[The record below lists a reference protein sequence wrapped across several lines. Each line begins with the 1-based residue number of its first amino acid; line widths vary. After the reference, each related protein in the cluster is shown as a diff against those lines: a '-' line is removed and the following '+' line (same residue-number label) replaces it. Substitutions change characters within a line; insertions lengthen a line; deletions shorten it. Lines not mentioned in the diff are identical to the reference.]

1 MKTKTFKT
9 VKELLKFLKEF
20 EEKWSEN
27 DLYLGKT
34 VDINYFKLTVT
45 LRKKQENRK
54 VENEST
60 TYFYRDIG
68 ANDSLQ
74 LMRHTEKIQHPS
86 DTKWMSKIPITI
98 TKERK

>member
-1 MKTKTFKT
+1 MKTRVFKT

-27 DLYLGKT
+27 DLYLDKT
-34 VDINYFKLTVT
+34 IDVNYFKLTVT
-45 LRKKQENRK
+45 LRKKQGNRK

-68 ANDSLQ
+68 TNDSLS
-74 LMRHTEKIQHPS
+74 LMKKAEKNQHPS
-86 DTKWMSKIPITI
+86 NTKWMLKTPTTI
-98 TKERK
+98 IEERE

>member
-1 MKTKTFKT
+1 MKTKTLKT

-20 EEKWSEN
+20 EGKWSEN
-27 DLYLGKT
+27 DLYLDKA

-68 ANDSLQ
+68 MNDSLS
-74 LMRHTEKIQHPS
+74 LMKKAEKDQHPS
-86 DTKWMSKIPITI
+86 NTKWMLKAPVTI
-98 TKERK
+98 TK

>member
-27 DLYLGKT
+27 DLYLDKT

-74 LMRHTEKIQHPS
+74 LMRHTEKSQYPS
-86 DTKWMSKIPITI
+86 DTKWMTKIPITI

>member
-1 MKTKTFKT
+1 MKTRVFKT

-45 LRKKQENRK
+45 LRKRQKNRS

-60 TYFYRDIG
+60 TYFYRDMG

-74 LMRHTEKIQHPS
+74 LMRYTEKAQHPS
-86 DTKWMSKIPITI
+86 DTAWMLKRPITI
-98 TKERK
+98 IK